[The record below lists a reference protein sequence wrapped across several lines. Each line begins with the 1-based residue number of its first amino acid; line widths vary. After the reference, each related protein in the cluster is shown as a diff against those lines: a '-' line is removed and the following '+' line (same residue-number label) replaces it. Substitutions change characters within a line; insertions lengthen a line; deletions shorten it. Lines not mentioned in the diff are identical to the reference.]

1 MRAVAPW
8 SPDSP
13 ARALL
18 VDRPEPEPA
27 HGEVLLEVRAT
38 ALNRADLL
46 QLRGKYPPP
55 PGESPVPGLE
65 AAGVI
70 AALGPGVERWRVGD
84 RVAALL
90 AGGGQAER
98 AAVPAGQLFEI
109 PPGLSFVQAAA
120 LPEAAITSWTNLVEE
135 GGLQAGE
142 WVLVS
147 GATSGVGT
155 FALQLARELGGRP
168 IGAAR
173 DSERLHLLSDL
184 GAEAAVALDADLPA
198 AVRAVTGD
206 GGDDGGGGGGA
217 DLALDLVGGRWLP
230 SILASLAPRGR
241 CVLIGLVAGN
251 RAEID
256 LGALL
261 RARLRVTGSVLR
273 SRPRA
278 EKARLVADFERFA
291 APRLADGRL
300 RPVIARV
307 HPFAAIAEAYEE
319 LERGG
324 VTGKIVI
331 DLAAVR
337 SPS

>member
-8 SPDSP
+8 RPDAP
-13 ARALL
+13 ARAVL
-18 VDRPEPEPA
+18 VDCSEPVPGP
-27 HGEVLLEVRAT
+27 GEVLLEVRAT

-46 QLRGKYPPP
+46 QLKGRYPPP
-55 PGESPVPGLE
+55 PGESPIPGLE

-70 AALGPGVERWRVGD
+70 AALGPGVERWRTGD

-98 AAVPAGQLFEI
+98 VAVPAGQLFEI

-120 LPEAAITSWTNLVEE
+120 LPEAAVTSWTNLVVE
-135 GGLQAGE
+135 GDLQAGE

-173 DSERLHLLSDL
+173 DSDRLRLLVDL
-184 GAEAAVALDADLPA
+184 GAEATVALDENLPA
-198 AVRAVTGD
+198 SVRAVTGD
-206 GGDDGGGGGGA
+206 GGDGGGGA
-217 DLALDLVGGRWLP
+217 NLALDLVGGPWLP
-230 SILASLAPRGR
+230 LLLASLAPRGR
-241 CVLIGLVAGN
+241 CVLIGLVAGS

-256 LGALL
+256 LGTLL
-261 RARLRVTGSVLR
+261 RARLRLTGSVLR

-307 HPFAAIAEAYEE
+307 HPFAAIAEAYDE
-319 LERGG
+319 LARGG

-331 DLAAVR
+331 DVAAAR
-337 SPS
+337 NPS